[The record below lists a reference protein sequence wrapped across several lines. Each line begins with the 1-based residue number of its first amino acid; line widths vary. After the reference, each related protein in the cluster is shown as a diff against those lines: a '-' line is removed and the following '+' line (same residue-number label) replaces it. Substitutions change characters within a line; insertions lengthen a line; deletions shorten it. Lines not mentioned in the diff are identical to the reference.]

1 MERKGKERK
10 GRRREKEGKRRG
22 KERKGKERKKEGFDD
37 LLQLQLQKKS
47 HPPGGPGKLR
57 GAFPGRSFNAMC
69 LSKHPDVCQ
78 RFTVMITMDV
88 ASATIME
95 NELDIRAK
103 MMNIFTHVVNHSHVK
118 VKH

>member
-1 MERKGKERK
+1 MERKGKEEGGKRK
-10 GRRREKEGKRRG
+10 GRGE
-22 KERKGKERKKEGFDD
+22 ERKGKERKKEGFDD

-103 MMNIFTHVVNHSHVK
+103 MMNIYTHVVNHSHVK

>member
-1 MERKGKERK
+1 MLIGKLYRRGEEKERKGKGQEEEWKGKERKKEGKGREEERKGKERK
-10 GRRREKEGKRRG
+10 GKK
-22 KERKGKERKKEGFDD
+22 RKKDGFDD

-78 RFTVMITMDV
+78 RFTVMITMNV

-95 NELDIRAK
+95 
-103 MMNIFTHVVNHSHVK
+103 MNWI
-118 VKH
+118 

>member
-1 MERKGKERK
+1 MERKGKEEGGKRK
-10 GRRREKEGKRRG
+10 GRGE
-22 KERKGKERKKEGFDD
+22 ERKGKERKKEGFDD

-57 GAFPGRSFNAMC
+57 GAFPGRSFNTMC
-69 LSKHPDVCQ
+69 LSKLPDVCQ
-78 RFTVMITMDV
+78 RFTVMITMNV

-103 MMNIFTHVVNHSHVK
+103 MMNIYTHVVNHSHVK

>member
-1 MERKGKERK
+1 MERKGKEEGGKRK
-10 GRRREKEGKRRG
+10 GRGE
-22 KERKGKERKKEGFDD
+22 ERKGKERKKEGFDD

-69 LSKHPDVCQ
+69 LSKHLDVCQ
-78 RFTVMITMDV
+78 RFTVMITMNV

-95 NELDIRAK
+95 
-103 MMNIFTHVVNHSHVK
+103 MNWI
-118 VKH
+118 

>member
-1 MERKGKERK
+1 MERKGKEEGGKRK
-10 GRRREKEGKRRG
+10 GRGE
-22 KERKGKERKKEGFDD
+22 ERKGKERKKEGFDD

-78 RFTVMITMDV
+78 RFTIMITMSV
-88 ASATIME
+88 ASAAIME

-103 MMNIFTHVVNHSHVK
+103 IKMRNIYTHVANHSHVK